1 MAQTCKYAAAT
12 KLEQLLVGV
21 SLNSSGLASVGAA
34 RLISGLALLAAGP
47 FAIMQELLGVNTN
60 TGASAA
66 SSEGDKSREEG
77 PLGEKALKAG
87 LEQLAS
93 HYPPAPELWAVT
105 DAEAVLN
112 MVKLGRQLHGRLDT
126 PRRHPGRFIA

>member
-21 SLNSSGLASVGAA
+21 SPSTGLASVGAA
-34 RLISGLALLAAGP
+34 RLVSGLALLAAGP
-47 FAIMQELLGVNTN
+47 FAIMQELLGVNA
-60 TGASAA
+60 GASAA
-66 SSEGDKSREEG
+66 SSEGDNNGEEG